1 LRLLVAVHQDD
12 AGPGV
17 FADVARA
24 GGVEIVEWR
33 PPSGDPPP
41 DSANAVLVLGASANP
56 DQEAEHPWIARE
68 REWVRDLIARGVPTL
83 GVCFGA
89 ELVGEAGG
97 GRAVRLPVAE
107 IGWQE
112 ASLTPEAAS
121 DPLLSALPERF
132 SSLQWHSYAAEP
144 APSATVLARS
154 PASAQAYRVAER
166 AWGIQFHAEV
176 TPEIVEGWI
185 AEAEQTDPADV
196 TEAGVSL
203 EEFRARTAT
212 EIEAWMALGR
222 GLFARFLRLAGD

>member
-24 GGVEIVEWR
+24 DGVEIVEWR

-41 DSANAVLVLGASANP
+41 DSADAVLVLGASANP

-68 REWVRDLIARGVPTL
+68 REWLRQLIARGVPTL

-89 ELVGEAGG
+89 ELVAEAGG

-112 ASLTPEAAS
+112 ATLTAEAAN
-121 DPLLSALPERF
+121 DPLLGALPQRF
-132 SSLQWHSYAAEP
+132 PSLQWHSYAAEP
-144 APSATVLARS
+144 ATTALAVSA
-154 PASAQAYRVAER
+154 ASAQAYRVAER

-196 TEAGVSL
+196 REAGVDL
-203 EEFRARTAT
+203 ADFRARTEA
-212 EIEAWMALGR
+212 EIEAWMVLGR
-222 GLFARFLRLAGD
+222 GLFARFLDVVTRDS